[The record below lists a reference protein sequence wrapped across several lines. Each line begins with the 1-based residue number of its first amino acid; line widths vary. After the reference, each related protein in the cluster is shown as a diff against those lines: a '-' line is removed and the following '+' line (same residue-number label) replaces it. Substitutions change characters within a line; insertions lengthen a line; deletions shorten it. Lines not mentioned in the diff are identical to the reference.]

1 MKTQEKLRY
10 LEDRWDDRVAKT
22 LDDAELLRYR
32 SNLLGSDLRITN
44 FGGGN
49 TSSKISDTDPLDGTK
64 KSVMW
69 IKGSGGDIGSI
80 QRKGFATLYLEK
92 LHALIGRYRG
102 LDAEDEMV
110 EMYPLCAFGNNTVAA
125 SIDTPLHAFLPFK
138 HIDHL
143 HPDWGIALAAA
154 ANGREKMEEFNRTY
168 GHKLIWLPWQRPGF
182 ELAMM
187 LRDAV
192 KQVPDCDGIV
202 LGGHG
207 LFTWGDTQRQCYVNT
222 IAMIDQLGQFV
233 SEHVER
239 RGAHLF
245 GGNRTTTLENHLSLA
260 HEIFPF
266 VRGRVS
272 AKQRLIGSFS
282 ASSEVLRFTNSV
294 DAAKLSHLGTSC
306 P

>member
-1 MKTQEKLRY
+1 
-10 LEDRWDDRVAKT
+10 
-22 LDDAELLRYR
+22 
-32 SNLLGSDLRITN
+32 
-44 FGGGN
+44 
-49 TSSKISDTDPLDGTK
+49 
-64 KSVMW
+64 MW

-80 QRKGFATLYLEK
+80 ERKGFATLYLEK

-102 LDAEDEMV
+102 VDAEDEMV

-187 LRDAV
+187 LREAV
-192 KQVPDCDGIV
+192 KQTPDCDGIV

-207 LFTWGDTQRQCYVNT
+207 LFTWGDTQHQCYVNT
-222 IAMIDQLGQFV
+222 ITIIDQLGQFV
-233 SEHVER
+233 SEHLEGR
-239 RGAHLF
+239 RTNLF
-245 GGNRTTTLENHLSLA
+245 GGNRTAALENHLSLA
-260 HEIFPF
+260 QEIFPF

-282 ASSEVLRFTNSV
+282 ASSEVLRFVNSA
-294 DAAKLSHLGTSC
+294 DAAKLAHLGTSC
-306 P
+306 PDHFIRTKIRPLFVPWNPETDRKSTRLNSSHANISYAVFCLKKKKPQKPAPFEIRL